1 MSLPHIYCDAF
12 LQYRQNQTHC
22 CGQDELGVIRQD
34 FKNQVKKQ
42 MSEEPR
48 AKFGKVVMS
57 QSNQIYN
64 LIYLGL

>member
-1 MSLPHIYCDAF
+1 MNVDGVHSLLYPYIK
-12 LQYRQNQTHC
+12 THC

-48 AKFGKVVMS
+48 AKFGKVEFCH
-57 QSNQIYN
+57 N
-64 LIYLGL
+64 LTKFIF